1 MNPDEKIQSLEA
13 RLAQVKSERERIDV
27 LNDLAYHLRSK
38 DMERAEVLCEEALL
52 LALRLRHRIGIAS
65 AFRNKGVFAYNRGNY
80 QDALKHLSEASNWF
94 QNIEDVRG
102 HASVLSNKGLVYWK
116 LGEHSKALEAYM
128 SALAINLQ
136 MNDKFHQC
144 STLINIGGLYQ
155 TMGELDKAQEF
166 YEQALEI
173 AKTCDLYLEWGTVL
187 SNIGAI
193 HYYNNDKQKALEY
206 FLQSLEIRQQ
216 TNQPREISVS
226 LLNAG
231 AAYFDLGETEKGL
244 AMMKESLERRRA
256 MGDKSG
262 EAHTLQAIGHAL
274 LSTKQH
280 QQAIDYLH
288 ESLKVIQEIGTKP
301 LEKQTQQLLSDA
313 YRELGDYQ
321 KAYEHF
327 VRFHELEKT
336 LLLEQSEEKTKKLT
350 LKYELD
356 KSQREAELYR
366 LKTEDLARLNKEL
379 EEANQLKTELL
390 GIAAHDL
397 KNPLQTIMGFAALIG
412 EESKENH
419 SIHKKA
425 MNIRN
430 ASQKMVGLIHD
441 LLETAAIDAGKL
453 ELNRRRSDLGLLV
466 QVISENFYLMA
477 EAKRQRL
484 QVCVEENCIV
494 NVDAERMKEVIENLI
509 GNAIKYSPHEKTIWV
524 SVFRYDKDKV
534 RFSVKDEG
542 QGLTQEDMKKLFG
555 KFQRLSARP
564 TGGESSTG
572 LGLSI
577 VKKLVE
583 LHDGKIWA
591 ESEGKDKGATFTV
604 ELAIEPI
611 DEPPQQ

>member
-1 MNPDEKIQSLEA
+1 MSPDEKIVSLEA
-13 RLAQVKSERERIDV
+13 RLAQATDERERIDV
-27 LNDLAYHLRSK
+27 MNDLAYHLRSK

-52 LALRLRHRIGIAS
+52 LALRLRYRFGIAS
-65 AFRNKGVFAYNRGNY
+65 AYRNKGVFAYNRGNY
-80 QDALKHLSEASNWF
+80 QDALNHLNESSNWF
-94 QNIEDVRG
+94 QTIEDVRG

-155 TMGELDKAQEF
+155 TMGNLDKAQEF

-173 AKTCDLYLEWGTVL
+173 AKTCDLYIEWGTVL

-226 LLNAG
+226 LLNVG
-231 AAYFDLGETEKGL
+231 AAYFDLGEAEKGL
-244 AMMKESLERRRA
+244 AMMKESLERRRT

-274 LSTKQH
+274 LTSKQH

-288 ESLKVIQEIGTKP
+288 ESLKLIQEIGTKP

-327 VRFHELEKT
+327 VRFHELEKM

-412 EESKENH
+412 EESKENA

-425 MNIRN
+425 SNIRQ
-430 ASQKMVGLIHD
+430 ASQKMLGLIHD

-453 ELNRRRSDLGLLV
+453 ELNRRKSDLGLMV
-466 QVISENFYLMA
+466 QVISENFYLMS
-477 EAKRQRL
+477 EAKHQKL
-484 QVCVEENCIV
+484 EVSIEEDCLVSIDV
-494 NVDAERMKEVIENLI
+494 ERMKEVVENLI

-542 QGLTQEDMKKLFG
+542 QGLTEEDMKKLFG

-583 LHDGKIWA
+583 LHGGKIWA
-591 ESEGKDKGATFTV
+591 ESEGKNKGATFTV
-604 ELAIEPI
+604 ELSSELSVEKP
-611 DEPPQQ
+611 

>member
-1 MNPDEKIQSLEA
+1 MTPDEKIVSLEA
-13 RLAQVKSERERIDV
+13 RLAQVKSEEERIDV

-38 DMERAEVLCEEALL
+38 EMERSEVLCEEALSH
-52 LALRLRHRIGIAS
+52 ALRLRYRYGIAT
-65 AFRNKGVFAYNRGNY
+65 ARRNKGVFAYNRGNY
-80 QDALKHLSEASNWF
+80 QDALTHLNEAANEF
-94 QNIEDVRG
+94 QKIQDVRG
-102 HASVLSNKGLVYWK
+102 HASALSNKGLVYWK
-116 LGEHSKALEAYM
+116 LGEHSKSLESYMMALD
-128 SALAINLQ
+128 INLR
-136 MNDKFHQC
+136 MNDKVNQC
-144 STLINIGGLYQ
+144 GTLINIGGLYQ
-155 TMGELDKAQEF
+155 TMGNLQRAEEF
-166 YEQALEI
+166 YEQALKT
-173 AKTCDLYLEWGTVL
+173 AKEGELFLEWGTVL
-187 SNIGAI
+187 SNIGTI
-193 HYYNNDKQKALEY
+193 HYYNNDKQKALDY
-206 FLQSLEIRQQ
+206 FLQSLEIRQK
-216 TNQPREISVS
+216 TNQEREISIS

-244 AMMKESLERRRA
+244 AMMKESLERRRT

-274 LSTKQH
+274 LTSKH
-280 QQAIDYLH
+280 HHQAIDYLH
-288 ESLKVIQEIGTKP
+288 ESLKIIQEIGTKP
-301 LEKQTQQLLSDA
+301 IEKQAQQLLSNA

-327 VRFHELEKT
+327 VQFHELEKT

-356 KSQREAELYR
+356 KSQREAEIYR
-366 LKTEDLARLNKEL
+366 LKNEDLARLNKEL

-397 KNPLQTIMGFAALIG
+397 KNPLQSIMGFAELIG
-412 EESKENH
+412 EESKQLD
-419 SIHKKA
+419 SINKKA
-425 MNIRN
+425 MSIRR

-477 EAKRQRL
+477 EAKGQRL
-484 QVCVEENCIV
+484 EVSIEEECMV
-494 NVDAERMKEVIENLI
+494 SVDAERMKEVIENLI
-509 GNAIKYSPHEKTIWV
+509 GNAIKYTPHGKTIWV
-524 SVFRYDKDKV
+524 RVLREGKDKV
-534 RFSVKDEG
+534 RFVVKDEG
-542 QGLTQEDMKKLFG
+542 QGLTEDDMKKMFG

-583 LHDGKIWA
+583 LHGGRIWA

-604 ELAIEPI
+604 EFVAEPT
-611 DEPPQQ
+611 Q